1 MLRAAINNGTGKTHP
16 NRTKPYAEKNEG
28 NIKSPQPENHGRIG
42 TCLRVFIV
50 LLWLATTA
58 WLIRFEALP
67 HLFTGTLQGYQ
78 TVLPSDVLVADSW
91 MNLWINGQP
100 AGYSHY
106 SVQTEETGNQTYYI
120 ITNTV
125 ELGLRILGKAHR
137 IEMENAAKVD
147 LGYRLQE
154 FHSSIT
160 STAFSAAISAEYLEE
175 GSYDATLSYNG
186 TSESRKLT
194 IPANAVV
201 FTPMTGL
208 NLKNIKVGRET
219 GLRIF
224 DPMTM
229 KPALITII
237 PVKSE
242 KIKID
247 DKQYNAMVV
256 HMEYRGTIFKSWL
269 DTEDGAL
276 LRQTTPF
283 GLTMQK
289 CDPDNA
295 FLASTNAA
303 EAPDIFQS
311 FGEQLIDRN

>member
-1 MLRAAINNGTGKTHP
+1 MLRVAINNGTNKILP
-16 NRTKPYAEKNEG
+16 TKSTDTGP
-28 NIKSPQPENHGRIG
+28 KSEEHITASLAKKYFCPV
-42 TCLRVFIV
+42 TALRVFIV

-91 MNLWINGQP
+91 MNLWINGEP

-106 SVQTEETGNQTYYI
+106 SVQTEEIGNQTYYV

-160 STAFSAAISAEYLEE
+160 STAFSADISAEYLED
-175 GSYDATLSYNG
+175 GIYNATISYKG
-186 TSESRKLT
+186 TSESLQLT
-194 IPANAVV
+194 IPENAVV

-224 DPMTM
+224 DPLTM
-229 KPALITII
+229 KPALMTII
-237 PVKSE
+237 PVKRE
-242 KIKID
+242 KITID
-247 DKQYNAMVV
+247 DKQYDSMVV
-256 HMEYRGTIFKSWL
+256 HMEYRGTMFKSWL

-303 EAPDIFQS
+303 DAPDIFEAL
-311 FGEQLIDRN
+311 GEQLINRN